1 MLSRP
6 RFNGTGFLCP
16 KCFCQIHTA
25 CHTNFLKGSRQP
37 WFSIPDYIS
46 TGSRELLGGCDFRS
60 SEFGVP
66 QHPLLS
72 ISNHSAAV
80 SSSSNA
86 YLSTPQIYFSKPTS
100 RFLLNP
106 IHPGPPTLP
115 ARSLLNP
122 ASQRALP
129 TRPVAAQMGPGSKS
143 KPPAHQPLLGSL
155 LSSASCS

>member
-16 KCFCQIHTA
+16 KCFCQIHTP
-25 CHTNFLKGSRQP
+25 CHTDFLKGSRQP
-37 WFSIPDYIS
+37 WFSTPDYIS

-72 ISNHSAAV
+72 ISNHSTAV
-80 SSSSNA
+80 SSSSNT

-100 RFLLNP
+100 TF
-106 IHPGPPTLP
+106 
-115 ARSLLNP
+115 LLNP
-122 ASQRALP
+122 ASQHALP
-129 TRPVAAQMGPGSKS
+129 TRPVAVQMGPGSKS